1 MRKVVLPRY
10 PRNLKCTTEACARS
24 NSVELMIRGVFR
36 RPLTKRLENKY
47 LPYAAGNVEISS
59 SEDDSRA
66 LWWKAI
72 KLPIFTVALI
82 PLFTGAAAAF
92 LETGYFA
99 GGSFGC
105 FALGGM
111 MVIAWLNL
119 SNDGWDAETSV
130 DLDKKESVVNLTG
143 GNKEAV
149 LKIAH
154 AFLLGGVALLAYAG
168 KAAGD
173 VRVAW
178 MLVAAIAIG
187 HIYQGPPFRLSYK
200 GLGEPLC
207 FCAFGPLATNA
218 FFLAQGGAAAAA
230 PIAFAHSALAASI
243 LVGITTSVILFC
255 SHFHQVAGDTAAG
268 KRSPVV
274 RLGVVNA
281 SKVLFIPVVAIY
293 GFAVAFV
300 AAGWLPMSCVL
311 LYALT
316 IPTALQLLNFVR
328 KNHLVPEKVAPAKI
342 YATKWHTLT
351 GVMLSIGLALPRLRV
366 MFGMP

>member
-1 MRKVVLPRY
+1 MVAVKPFRAAQPSSSLGCPATCCKYNSQRRKPTVRKVVLPRY
-10 PRNLKCTTEACARS
+10 IRNLKSTTEASARS
-24 NSVELMIRGVFR
+24 SSLELITRGGSR
-36 RPLTKRLENKY
+36 RPLAKRSENKH
-47 LPYAAGNVEISS
+47 PHCAAGNVETSS
-59 SEDDSRA
+59 AEDDSRA

-130 DLDKKESVVNLTG
+130 DLEKKESVVNLTG
-143 GNKEAV
+143 GNKEGV

-178 MLVAAIAIG
+178 MLAAAIAIG

-230 PIAFAHSALAASI
+230 PIAFANSALAASI
-243 LVGITTSVILFC
+243 LSRNANVLFDWLCEICVHAEHATQMFGYASLSV
-255 SHFHQVAGDTAAG
+255 AW
-268 KRSPVV
+268 RSP
-274 RLGVVNA
+274 
-281 SKVLFIPVVAIY
+281 
-293 GFAVAFV
+293 
-300 AAGWLPMSCVL
+300 
-311 LYALT
+311 
-316 IPTALQLLNFVR
+316 
-328 KNHLVPEKVAPAKI
+328 
-342 YATKWHTLT
+342 
-351 GVMLSIGLALPRLRV
+351 
-366 MFGMP
+366 